1 MPVIGRCV
9 LWLMFVLVSLP
20 AAAQTPEPL
29 ALVGATVLDPA
40 GGEPIP
46 GATVLVSN
54 GRIEAVSSSGSAV
67 PDGYRTLDLA
77 GRFLVPG
84 LIDTHVHL
92 ADFAAARRALDSGVT
107 TARSM
112 GTSHFIDVGLRELA
126 ASGRIDSPEILAAG
140 YHVRPQLPEAI
151 FVDSPELSDLIGEGG
166 RTEDALRRMVR
177 LMASRNVDWIKVVA
191 TDRAGL
197 PTTDPRRPLYD
208 AEELRT
214 VVEEAAAASIPVG
227 AHAHGDEG
235 GRAAVVAGVR
245 SIEHG
250 TYLSPETLALMA
262 ERGTYLAPTIA
273 VVVDLTIPGGDYD
286 SPVLQVR
293 GRHMLTQVRR
303 TTAEAH
309 RRGVRIV
316 AATDTGYSD
325 RSVVRLSH
333 ELIELVEV
341 GLSELDAI
349 RAATTVAAEMLEIA
363 DRVGRIA
370 VGYEADLIVLDA
382 NPLDGIGAY
391 QDVLLVVNNG
401 RVAVNRLEW

>member
-1 MPVIGRCV
+1 
-9 LWLMFVLVSLP
+9 
-20 AAAQTPEPL
+20 
-29 ALVGATVLDPA
+29 
-40 GGEPIP
+40 
-46 GATVLVSN
+46 
-54 GRIEAVSSSGSAV
+54 
-67 PDGYRTLDLA
+67 
-77 GRFLVPG
+77 
-84 LIDTHVHL
+84 
-92 ADFAAARRALDSGVT
+92 
-107 TARSM
+107 M